1 MAHQRKNL
9 LEKKEK
15 QHREVLEY
23 SIRNLKRQRNEY
35 KKQIADLD
43 AIIEAMEWMLT

>member
-1 MAHQRKNL
+1 MAHKRKNL

-15 QHREVLEY
+15 QHRETIEY
-23 SIRNLKRQRNEY
+23 SIRNLKRQRTEY

-43 AIIEAMEWMLT
+43 CVIEAMEWMLT